1 MFAKVSTAH
10 LEGIEPVLVEVEV
23 NISNMGLPSFTVVG
37 LAETS
42 IKESR
47 ERVKSALK
55 NLGFNIFA
63 KPITINLAPA
73 DFKKEGTHYDL
84 PISIGLLAASGF
96 LNAEMDDTFF
106 IGEVSLDGKL
116 RGVKGVLPFTIFAKE
131 NGFKKIIVPK
141 ENINEAA
148 IIDGIEI
155 YGFDSLD
162 KVLAFLAGEMDE
174 RPIKKD
180 ITELLIHENEYHDFE
195 DVKGQ
200 FAVKRAA
207 EIAAAGMHNL
217 LMIGSPG
224 SGKTMIAKR
233 IPSILPEMTL
243 EEIIETT
250 KIHSVAGRLINKNQ
264 IVSKRPFIAPHHTA
278 SDVSIIGGGRDAK
291 PGAVSL
297 AHNGIL
303 FCDELLEFKKSVLE
317 VLRQPLEDRVVTVSR
332 ANRTVTYPANF
343 MFVAAC
349 NPCPCGYLGD
359 NRRECVCTQAQIQR
373 YRAKL
378 SGPLMDRIDIQVQVS
393 SIDIKDLSKLQPGES
408 SENIRKR
415 VEVAR
420 KIQMERFKEE
430 GILYN
435 SQMNEK
441 QIRKYCRLDESS
453 LKLMEQAVTKL
464 GLSARAYSKIL
475 KVARTIADL
484 EESKDLLSKHILE
497 AIQYRIL
504 DKENL

>member
-1 MFAKVSTAH
+1 MFAKVTTAH
-10 LEGIEPVLVEVEV
+10 LEGIEPVLVEVEA
-23 NISNMGLPSFTVVG
+23 NISSMGLPSFSVVG

-42 IKESR
+42 IKESK

-55 NLGFNIFA
+55 NFGFNIFA
-63 KPITINLAPA
+63 KPIIINLAPA

-84 PISIGLLAASGF
+84 PIAVVLLLAAGY
-96 LNAEMDDTFF
+96 LKANVDDTFF
-106 IGEVSLDGKL
+106 IGELSLDGKL
-116 RGVKGVLPFTIFAKE
+116 RGVRGVLPFTIFAKE
-131 NGFKKIIVPK
+131 MGFKRVILPE
-141 ENINEAA
+141 ENINEAG
-148 IIDGIEI
+148 IIDGIDI
-155 YGFDSLD
+155 FGFKSLD
-162 KVLAFLAGEMDE
+162 EVIGYINGEV
-174 RPIKKD
+174 KKEPVKID
-180 ITELLIHENEYHDFE
+180 INELLSDEEEHLDFN

-207 EIAAAGMHNL
+207 EIAASGMHNFI
-217 LMIGSPG
+217 MIGSPG
-224 SGKTMIAKR
+224 SGKSMIAKR
-233 IPSILPEMTL
+233 IPTIMPSMTID
-243 EEIIETT
+243 EIIETT
-250 KIHSVAGRLINKNQ
+250 KIHSVAGRLLKKNG
-264 IVSKRPFIAPHHTA
+264 IVNKRPFIAPHHTA

-303 FCDELLEFKKSVLE
+303 FCDEVLEFKKSVLE

-332 ANRTVTYPANF
+332 ANRTVVYPANF

-359 NRRECVCTQAQIQR
+359 SKRECVCTQAQIQR

-408 SENIRKR
+408 SASIRER
-415 VEVAR
+415 VEAAR
-420 KIQMERFKEE
+420 KIQQERFKEE

-435 SQMNEK
+435 SQMSEK
-441 QIRKYCRLDESS
+441 LIRKYCKLDSESI
-453 LKLMEQAVTKL
+453 KLMEQAVTKM

-484 EESKDLLSKHILE
+484 ENSENISSKHLLE

-504 DKENL
+504 DKEYF